1 MQVEFC
7 ICRQEIGATPLTQPD
22 IATQITETCLMGR
35 TRYLARV
42 LSGIYDEELRP
53 FGAQA
58 SQITSLAVIARAGP
72 VRRSDIGQ
80 WLHFDSSTLT
90 RNLRVMLGNGWVEEL
105 QDGEDAR
112 ARPLRITPAG
122 RALLDQLAPAWQ
134 RAQARA
140 CALLGADGQSAVVML
155 FDRLQGVTAG

>member
-1 MQVEFC
+1 MTVYTVNAK
-7 ICRQEIGATPLTQPD
+7 GAAPVSQPD

-58 SQITSLAVIARAGP
+58 SQITSLAVIARSGP
-72 VRRSDIGQ
+72 VRRTDIGL
-80 WLHFDSSTLT
+80 WLHLDSSTLT
-90 RNLRVMLGNGWVEEL
+90 RNVRVMLGNGWVEEVN
-105 QDGEDAR
+105 DGEDGR
-112 ARPLRITPAG
+112 GLPLRITPEG
-122 RALLDQLAPAWQ
+122 QALLARLGPAWR

-140 CALLGADGQSAVVML
+140 SALLGGKGQAAVMML
-155 FDRLQGVTAG
+155 FDHLQDAAAD